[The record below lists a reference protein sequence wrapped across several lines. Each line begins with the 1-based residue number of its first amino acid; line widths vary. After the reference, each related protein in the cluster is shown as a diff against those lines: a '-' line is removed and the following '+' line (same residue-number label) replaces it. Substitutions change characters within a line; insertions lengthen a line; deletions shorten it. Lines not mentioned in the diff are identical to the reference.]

1 MNEQKP
7 ISAARDSLSLPSSAG
22 GNARPR
28 PEEIRLKTMEKVLEV
43 DFDNGRS
50 FVFPAEFLRVESPS
64 AEVKGHKPGQETLV
78 TGRRHVGIM
87 KVEPVGKYA
96 IKIFFDDLHDSGIYS
111 WDYLCELG
119 ENQDS
124 LWRGYLE
131 KLEKEGASRDS

>member
-7 ISAARDSLSLPSSAG
+7 ISAARDSLSLPSSVG

-28 PEEIRLKTMEKVLEV
+28 PEEIRLKTVEKVLEV

-50 FVFPAEFLRVESPS
+50 FILPAEFLRVESPS

-131 KLEKEGASRDS
+131 KLEKEGAIRDS